1 MFGSSIPLVNVS
13 VYAPIPCVVQ
23 LEIGNGDTST
33 KPFLIQDCFVYSEF
47 LTLVYEAE
55 ECSFSI
61 CDKLYWN
68 FDRDCIES
76 VDCLGR
82 MAIFY
87 YFYY

>member
-23 LEIGNGDTST
+23 LEIGNGDTSI
-33 KPFLIQDCFVYSEF
+33 KSFLIQDCFVYSEF
-47 LTLVYEAE
+47 FTLVYEVI

-68 FDRDCIES
+68 FDGNLMD
-76 VDCLGR
+76 
-82 MAIFY
+82 
-87 YFYY
+87 